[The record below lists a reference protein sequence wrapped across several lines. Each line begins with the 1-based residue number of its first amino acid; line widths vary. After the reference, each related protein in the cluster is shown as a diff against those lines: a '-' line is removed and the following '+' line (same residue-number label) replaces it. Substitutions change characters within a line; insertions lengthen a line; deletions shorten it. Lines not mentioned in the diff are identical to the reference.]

1 MLVENLIETYSIHK
15 DVDLKLELEI
25 QLEKS
30 GTFYIL
36 KFKQLKN

>member
-1 MLVENLIETYSIHK
+1 MTFENLIETDSINK

-25 QLEKS
+25 QLEKP